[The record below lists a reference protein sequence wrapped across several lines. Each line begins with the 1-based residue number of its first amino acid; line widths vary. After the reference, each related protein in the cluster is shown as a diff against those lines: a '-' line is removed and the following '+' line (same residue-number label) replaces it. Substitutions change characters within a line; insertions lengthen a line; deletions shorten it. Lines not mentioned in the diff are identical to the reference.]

1 MIGSTDVKPGMV
13 LRLDNGLFSVQDYQH
28 VKPGKGGAF
37 VRLKLKNVITGA
49 VIDRTYRA
57 GEKFD
62 NVRVERTKMQ
72 FLYASGDE
80 FNFMNSETYDQIA
93 LTSGF
98 LGDSVAFLKENEYID
113 IFMFEGKAISF
124 ELPTFVELEVVKTD
138 PGVKGDTASG
148 GTKPATLET
157 GAIVQVPLFLEE
169 GTVIK
174 VDTRNSSY
182 VERVS

>member
-1 MIGSTDVKPGMV
+1 MIGSTEVKPGMV
-13 LRLDNGLFSVQDYQH
+13 LRLDNLLFSVQDYQH

-37 VRLKLKNVITGA
+37 VRLKLKNVVSGA

-57 GEKFD
+57 GVKFD
-62 NVRVERTKMQ
+62 NVRLERTAMQ
-72 FLYASGDE
+72 FLYKSGDE
-80 FNFMNSETYDQIA
+80 YNFMNSETYDQIA
-93 LTSGF
+93 LQQDF
-98 LGDSVAFLKENEYID
+98 LGDSVDFLKENSYID
-113 IFMFEGKAISF
+113 VLMHEGKAISF
-124 ELPTFVELEVVKTD
+124 ELPTFVELKVVMTD

-148 GTKPATLET
+148 GTKPATLES
-157 GAIVQVPLFLEE
+157 GAVVMVPLFLEE